1 MRRLTHLS
9 RLAGGDRES
18 IRMPM
23 TDFLVKRDDLR
34 ECRVSESEMAEL
46 APGQA
51 LLRVDSFGLTAN
63 NVTYAVFGETMS
75 YWDFFPASDGWGRV
89 PMWGFAEVERSE
101 ADGVEPGARL
111 YGYLPP
117 SSQLVVT
124 PADADEHGFVDG
136 SPHRAALPSAY
147 HRYLVTDADP
157 FYRADTEEMQ
167 MLLRPL
173 FFTSFLIDDQLADDG
188 LATRGP
194 VLISSASSKTA
205 IGAAFLLAQ
214 REGVELVGLTSPRSA
229 EFVKGLGIYGRTVTY
244 DALDSLERGP
254 ATFVD
259 IAGDGDVRLGVHSH
273 FGEELL
279 YSMAVGVTHWE
290 EFGAGEGELPG
301 PSPTFFFA
309 PDRVVKRSE
318 DWGRAGLQTRVAD
331 AWHPFCDWTAGW
343 LDVVRGRGFEAVQSA
358 YLDVLEGRVDPKT
371 AHVLSLA

>member
-1 MRRLTHLS
+1 
-9 RLAGGDRES
+9 
-18 IRMPM
+18 MPM

-34 ECRVSESEMAEL
+34 ECRIAESEMAEL

-51 LLRVDSFGLTAN
+51 LLRIDSFGLTAN

-75 YWDFFPASDGWGRV
+75 YWDFFPARDGWGRV
-89 PMWGFAEVERSE
+89 PMWGFAEIERSE
-101 ADGVEPGARL
+101 TEDVEPGARL

-117 SSQLVVT
+117 SSHLVVT
-124 PADADEHGFVDG
+124 PADADDDGFVDA
-136 SPHRAALPSAY
+136 SPHREALPSAY
-147 HRYLVTDADP
+147 HRYLVTDVDP

-173 FFTSFLIDDQLADDG
+173 FFTSFLIDDQLADDE

-229 EFVKGLGIYGRTVTY
+229 EFVRGLEIYDRTVTY

-259 IAGDGDVRLGVHSH
+259 IAGDPGVRLAVHSK
-273 FGEELL
+273 FGDELL
-279 YSMAVGVTHWE
+279 YSMAVGATHWE
-290 EFGAGEGELPG
+290 DFGAGGGELPG

-309 PDRVVKRSE
+309 PDRVIKRSE

-343 LDVVRGRGFEAVQSA
+343 LDVVRGQGFEAVQSA

-371 AHVLSLA
+371 AHVLSFQ